1 MSFLSGLLDIG
12 KSAVSFFSG
21 GSIASSLAKTALM
34 GFALNRLNKNT
45 NKDSDASKTA
55 NIDAGV
61 RLQLPADAAFKIPV
75 LYGTAYFGGNLID
88 AQMTNS
94 NKTMWFAL
102 VLSEKTGTTIAGTAS
117 SYVFKDVYW
126 NQQRVQFKTD
136 GITVDYTRDRAG
148 NIDRS
153 LSGLVKI
160 YQYAGSSTSGQV
172 PETYSGSVPAAH
184 TLFPNWTSGTHPMT
198 NLVFALVSVDY
209 NRDKGV
215 QGLGELLFQVQN
227 SMKMPGDVL
236 YDYMTNGVY
245 GAKIPSADIDS
256 STLTALNTYS
266 DSTVTYTNRLLNG
279 TTQAGVVLQDRYQI
293 NGLLDTANPVLQN
306 IEKVCNATASWLSYD
321 NNEGKWGVI
330 INKAGTSVASFND
343 NNILGTV
350 SVSGTGLQDLKNSVK
365 VEFARSEL
373 RDSADFVNIALT
385 AGDYN
390 ANEIDNPL
398 PLTYDIINEPVQA
411 KLLGFIE
418 LKQSRV
424 DKVIQFQSDFSYIN
438 LKPGDI
444 IDVTDSRLTFSAKLF
459 RIISISEVQ
468 EDGGALSVD
477 ITALEYD
484 AGVYA
489 LDLDRYVVS
498 DQDGIV
504 AIGSIGTPG
513 TPQVTEIEKD
523 ARPRI
528 IVESTAPTGIV
539 EGMEFW
545 LTTDVGVA
553 EDSNRSYRL
562 IATTRPTGGGTY
574 GSGTTVTLDYDSLG
588 TTNFIIKTR
597 GINDVTVGPFS
608 TPSGSVFFAPVQTTN
623 AIDAN
628 TSMFDSSGGL
638 LAGLALVQ
646 LAGKLL
652 DLFGGDT
659 GSSLFDKIFS
669 KFQDETGVDL
679 VGQASAGSLVVA
691 SNVGIKS
698 NGTTVAASVAS
709 IDFKSGLQATA
720 SGSNVTAKL
729 KDGAKPKDI
738 LIWDGGEW
746 VLASGCINC
755 SPSVVVQAD
764 PVEDPSVCY
773 LTMSAILPPSNHT
786 LTIDA
791 CSTLTPLVPH
801 TGSYFMRFTSSE
813 PFYGAIEKGSGNIEM
828 YLTDGTL
835 HEAVAAS
842 SLIIHNDTVEIPF
855 TKPRLLGTDYY
866 ITMPRG
872 VVTYCGCPN
881 KEIASPYGNSL
892 TWDFTVAPYSVAP
905 YLSGNFIVP
914 SSVEYTTVR
923 PLVSSYSTPDKSS
936 NFALPANGTNR
947 FKEKYVLP
955 ANNSSNSDEDAI
967 CQEKYLKD
975 FGRELAVKI
984 VFDEEVVKLSG
995 TIDIIDAETGASI
1008 TTRNVASMT
1017 LENEPIYS
1025 ATLKAALGT
1034 SKQYLNDGTLNAKT
1048 SNNDKVVSVS
1058 VLEGGGGYVAGT
1070 VAVSFSSP
1078 ASGQK
1083 AMGTAVLDGTGKVT
1097 GVTITE
1103 AGWGYTSTPTV
1114 TITGERDYSLLPA
1127 DGQGVK
1133 PAKTEAFYKNRV
1145 LNIGLVK
1152 DLGLTKGRRYI
1163 VRVPAGA
1170 VLSKRV
1176 ACPNSTTYEVVNRQ
1190 THWSFRL
1197 SPVLALVRRQLCSL
1211 PNTNDT
1217 TYQKVNIRSNIWLH
1231 FTKNFKIKPTGPANV
1246 IIYEKNL
1253 ILGDTIHQTIDLRKT
1268 FANNKVGQ
1276 LSNYFLSEQ
1285 TTDVTDKVDEKI
1297 LKINPTKPFKPNQE
1311 YYIQVASGV
1320 LLGAVCE
1327 DPWVGVADKTTIAWK
1342 TDGITNTQPTG
1353 VSAGTPFKRE
1363 VAFEFDAPV
1372 VPGSG
1377 MLNIKDAN
1385 GYVVAQIS
1393 SSDPAVTYSS

>member
-12 KSAVSFFSG
+12 KSFFTG

-45 NKDSDASKTA
+45 NKNSDDSKTA

-61 RLQLPADAAFKIPV
+61 RLQLPSDAAFKIPV

-102 VLSEKTGTTIAGTAS
+102 VLSEKTGTTITGTAS

-126 NQQRVQFKTD
+126 NQQRVQFKSD

-172 PETYSGSVPAAH
+172 PESYTGTVPAAH

-215 QGLGELLFQVQN
+215 RGLGDLLFQVQN

-245 GAKIPSADIDS
+245 GAKIPSADIDTA
-256 STLTALNTYS
+256 TLTALNTYS

-279 TTQAGVVLQDRYQI
+279 TTQSGVVLQDRYQI
-293 NGLLDTANPVLQN
+293 NGLLATDQKVLDN
-306 IEKVCNATASWLSYD
+306 IERVCNATASWLSYD

-330 INKAGTSVASFND
+330 INRAGTSVASFND

-484 AGVYA
+484 ASVYA
-489 LDLDRYVVS
+489 LDLDRYEVS

-504 AIGSIGTPG
+504 AIGNIGTPG
-513 TPQVTEIEKD
+513 TPQVTEVEKD

-545 LTTDVGVA
+545 LTTDVSVPSDDA
-553 EDSNRSYRL
+553 RSYRL

-588 TTNFIIKTR
+588 TANFIIKTR
-597 GINDVTVGPFS
+597 GINEVTVGPFS

-628 TSMFDSSGGL
+628 TSMFDSTGGL

-646 LAGKLL
+646 LAKKLL

-659 GSSLFDKIFS
+659 GMSLFDKIFDVF
-669 KFQDETGVDL
+669 KDETGVDL
-679 VGQASAGSLVVA
+679 VGQASGGSLVVA
-691 SNVGIKS
+691 SNIAIKS
-698 NGTTVAASVAS
+698 NGSSITGTVAS
-709 IDFKSGLQATA
+709 IDFKSGLQASA
-720 SGSNVTAKL
+720 SGSDVIAKL
-729 KDGAKPKDI
+729 KDGVKPKDI

-746 VLASGCINC
+746 VLASGCVTCNPAVIE
-755 SPSVVVQAD
+755 QAD
-764 PVEDPSVCY
+764 PVEDPDVCY
-773 LTMSAILPPSNHT
+773 ITMSAMLPPSNHT
-786 LTIDA
+786 LVLDA
-791 CSTLTPLVPH
+791 CSTITPLVPH
-801 TGSYFMRFTSSE
+801 TGSYFMRFSSSE

-828 YLTDGTL
+828 YQTDGTL
-835 HEAVAAS
+835 HEAVAAG

-872 VVTYCGCPN
+872 AVTYCGCPN
-881 KEIASPYGNSL
+881 KEILPPYGNST
-892 TWDFTVAPYSVAP
+892 TWDFTVAPYSVTP
-905 YLSGNFIVP
+905 YIASNFIVP
-914 SSVEYTTVR
+914 DSVEYTTVR
-923 PLVSSYSTPDKSS
+923 PLVSSFATPDKSS

-947 FKEKYVLP
+947 FKEKYVSP
-955 ANNSSNSDEDAI
+955 AHNASETDESGWV
-967 CQEKYLKD
+967 CPEKYLKD
-975 FGRELAVKI
+975 FGRDQEVKI

-995 TIDIIDAETGASI
+995 TIELIDAETGASI
-1008 TTRNVASMT
+1008 TTRNVSSMT

-1025 ATLKAALGT
+1025 ASLKAVLGT
-1034 SKQYLNDGTLNAKT
+1034 NKIYLNDGTLNPKT
-1048 SNNDKVVSVS
+1048 SNTDKVASVQ
-1058 VLEGGGGYVAGT
+1058 VLEGGGGYKSDS

-1078 ASGQK
+1078 NSGQK
-1083 AMGTAVLDGTGKVT
+1083 AIGTAVLDGNGRVT
-1097 GVTITE
+1097 GITITQP
-1103 AGWGYTSTPTV
+1103 GWGYTSAPTV

-1127 DGQGVK
+1127 DGQSKK
-1133 PAKTEAFYKNRV
+1133 PAKTEAYYKNRV
-1145 LNIGLVK
+1145 LNIGKVK
-1152 DLGLTKGRRYI
+1152 DLGLTKGRRYV

-1170 VLSKRV
+1170 VMSKRV
-1176 ACPNSTTYEVVNRQ
+1176 ACPNTSTYEVVNRQ
-1190 THWSFRL
+1190 INWSFRL
-1197 SPVLALVRRQLCSL
+1197 APALALVRYQLCSL

-1217 TYQKVNIRSNIWLH
+1217 TYQKVNIRSNIWLY

-1246 IIYEKNL
+1246 VIYEKNL

-1268 FANNKVGQ
+1268 FSDNKVGQ
-1276 LSNYFLSEQ
+1276 LSNYFLPEQ
-1285 TTDVTDKVDEKI
+1285 TNEITDKKDEKI
-1297 LKINPTKPFKPNQE
+1297 LKINSTKPFKPNQQ
-1311 YYIQVASGV
+1311 YYIQVPAGV
-1320 LLGAVCE
+1320 LLGAECE
-1327 DPWVGVADKTTIAWK
+1327 DAWAGVTDKTTIAWK
-1342 TDGITNTQPTG
+1342 TDGITNTQPSAPT
-1353 VSAGTPFKRE
+1353 AGTPFRRE

-1377 MLNIKDAN
+1377 MLNVRDASGN
-1385 GYVVAQIS
+1385 VVAQIS
-1393 SSDPAVTYSS
+1393 SNDPAITYSS